1 MAKKPTEE
9 TPVTPVVAEENLLT
23 EVLGSLNTTNQNA
36 SASPAPEEKGLFTAE
51 GVLKSRH

>member
-36 SASPAPEEKGLFTAE
+36 SASPAPEE
-51 GVLKSRH
+51 